1 MYFIQEVQR
10 VLGMILTKF
19 IKAWNGKV
27 RLSVQRLQDSK
38 VDAGT
43 QLR

>member
-10 VLGMILTKF
+10 VLGMILTIF
-19 IKAWNGKV
+19 IKASNGKV
-27 RLSVQRLQDSK
+27 RASVQRLQDSK
-38 VDAGT
+38 ADAGT